1 MPRLRPEELT
11 EDQRRLYDEVLG
23 GPRAQGRRS
32 FPLTDTEGVLNGPF
46 NAMLTSPKAGTALQ
60 RLGAVI
66 RYECDL
72 PGQVRE
78 LVILVVAAHLGS
90 EFEWHAHESVA
101 RHIGLPDEIITA
113 VKGGIDPAFT
123 DPAQRTAHDL
133 AIALLLTEDV
143 PDTQFAAAIDA
154 LGAQGVF
161 DVSTIVGYYWLLAAQ
176 LRLFR
181 VGLPDALAGCGQDG
195 NAAGELG

>member
-11 EDQRRLYDEVLG
+11 EHQRRLYDEVLA
-23 GPRAQGRRS
+23 GPRAQGRRF
-32 FPLTDTEGVLNGPF
+32 FPLTDADGVLTGPF
-46 NAMLTSPKAGTALQ
+46 NAMLASPVVGTALQ

-66 RYECDL
+66 RYQADL
-72 PGQVRE
+72 PDQVRE
-78 LVILVVAAHLGS
+78 LVILVVAANLDS
-90 EFEWHAHESVA
+90 EFEWYAHEPAA
-101 RHIGLPDEIITA
+101 RRSGLPDEIVAAIADRTR
-113 VKGGIDPAFT
+113 PQFT
-123 DPAQRTAHDL
+123 DPAQQAAHDL
-133 AIALLLTEDV
+133 AIALLRTEDV
-143 PDTQFAAAIDA
+143 PDTQFTAAIDA

-181 VGLPDALAGCGQDG
+181 VGLPDALAGRGQDG